1 MAVTPAAADAA
12 ARHCPHPAASWTAA
26 GGLATCGRCGTRRV
40 LDFRPLGRALELPE
54 RLALCAPT
62 TSGRGR
68 GWVNDVAPPP
78 YRRRELLRRLREA
91 NRRSSGGR
99 PWP

>member
-1 MAVTPAAADAA
+1 MAATRTATT
-12 ARHCPHPAASWTAA
+12 ARHCPHPAGSWTAA

-54 RLALCAPT
+54 RTALCAPT
-62 TSGRGR
+62 TSGRGHAR
-68 GWVNDVAPPP
+68 EVVP

-91 NRRSSGGR
+91 NRRSSAGR
-99 PWP
+99 P

>member
-1 MAVTPAAADAA
+1 MAVTRTTTTT
-12 ARHCPHPAASWTAA
+12 RHCPHPVDDWTAA
-26 GGLATCGRCGTRRV
+26 GGLATCGQCGTRRV

-68 GWVNDVAPPP
+68 GRVHEVVP

-91 NRRSSGGR
+91 NRRSSTGR